1 MLKIFKIKY
10 ENELRNLNK
19 KKLTKEQKNI
29 EGLISWLKL
38 FYKSNEKDKELIL
51 LNLIKKDIKLFEWLN
66 QLRDI
71 GEYDQERL
79 YEQLRMGLYK
89 DEVGI

>member
-1 MLKIFKIKY
+1 MIKIFKIKY
-10 ENELRNLNK
+10 ENELRKLNK
-19 KKLTKEQKNI
+19 MKLTKEQKSI

>member
-1 MLKIFKIKY
+1 MLKMFKIKF
-10 ENELRNLNK
+10 EKELRNLNK
-19 KKLTKEQKNI
+19 KKLTREQKDI

-38 FYKSNEKDKELIL
+38 FYKSNEKDKNLIL
-51 LNLIKKDIKLFEWLN
+51 LDLINKNRKLFNWLN

-71 GEYDQERL
+71 GEYDQQRL